1 MNNLTFIG
9 ENINSLV
16 ALKNEDAIER
26 WRQASEQLSRIL
38 HSKTFENSERLR
50 KFLNY
55 IVTETIEG
63 REDKLKSYSIG
74 IEVLNRNSDFDTT
87 HDGIVRTTANR
98 LRAALEKYYQTEGRD
113 DPIVI
118 SLPKGRYLPVFIDK
132 LSAPENKS
140 HDVEPVSRTAPSI
153 GVEAGNIEKT
163 VRHFLAYIAA
173 GVSLAVLALLLGLS
187 LLFGHATQS
196 RQPPIILI
204 QATTALTDDERT
216 ITFARGFPVRLSS
229 AMSFYDVNSVVRASD
244 FAEANSYAADITSL
258 RNVYVVTS
266 EVGAEAEGLGLHW
279 QLVDARTGI
288 VLWSSTITGESDGRS
303 LDILVQELVGENAAI
318 RSAEQ
323 RNLPTEPVAG
333 YVCVTHSLNKLIMM
347 TDRDRLWM
355 SKCLTDTVRAQP
367 DYAGAWAL
375 LALVRIEDSIA
386 EANQN
391 NRVRSQLL
399 LEEARKSYQN
409 SQRLAPASWLTLR
422 VKTMLEFQVED
433 TRGFETSVIKA
444 LAVLPENA
452 RERVTIA
459 SRLFAFGSYEQAD
472 TMLRKTIALMPVPQ
486 PSDYTFLAAGFYW
499 RGAYDDALK
508 LLRDQPV
515 PDSTFYWCLL
525 TAVAGQIND
534 PQIAGTA
541 LRSLEQKSPRF
552 SNILEVDL
560 HNRHFRSD
568 FVSKI
573 LSGFNKAVKI
583 AG

>member
-1 MNNLTFIG
+1 M
-9 ENINSLV
+9 
-16 ALKNEDAIER
+16 ER
-26 WRQASEQLSRIL
+26 WKNTGEQLSRIL
-38 HSKTFENSERLR
+38 QSKTFQNSDRLR

-55 IVTETIEG
+55 VVTETIEG
-63 REDKLKSYSIG
+63 REDKIKSYSIG
-74 IEVLNRNSDFDTT
+74 IEVLNRSSDFDTA

-118 SLPKGRYLPVFIDK
+118 SLPRGRYLPVFIDK
-132 LSAPENKS
+132 RSSPENKS
-140 HDVEPVSRTAPSI
+140 DDVEPVSRTAPSMDA
-153 GVEAGNIEKT
+153 EAGNMERT
-163 VRHFLAYIAA
+163 VRHFLTYIAA
-173 GVSLAVLALLLGLS
+173 GVSLAVLALLLGWL
-187 LLFGHATQS
+187 LLFGNAPPS

-204 QATTALTDDERT
+204 QATTALTDDEST

-229 AMSFYDVNSVVRASD
+229 AMSFYDVNSVVRTSD
-244 FAEANSYAADITSL
+244 FAEAHSYAAGITSL
-258 RNVYVVTS
+258 QSVYVVTS
-266 EVGAEAEGLGLHW
+266 EAGAEADGLALHW
-279 QLVDARTGI
+279 QLVDARTGV
-288 VLWSSTITGESDGRS
+288 VLWSSRIAGQSDGRS

-333 YVCVTHSLNKLIMM
+333 YVCVTHSLNKLTTM

-355 SKCLTDTVRAQP
+355 SKCLTDTVGAQP

-375 LALVRIEDSIA
+375 LALVHIEDSIA
-386 EANQN
+386 EADQN

-409 SQRLAPASWLTLR
+409 SQRLAPGSWMTLR
-422 VKTMLEFQVED
+422 AKTMLEFQVED
-433 TRGFETSVIKA
+433 TRGFETSAIRA
-444 LAVLPENA
+444 FAVLPENA

-459 SRLFAFGSYEQAD
+459 SRLFALGAYDQAD
-472 TMLRKTIALMPVPQ
+472 TVLRKTIALMTVPQ
-486 PSDYTFLAAGFYW
+486 PSDYTFLAAGLYW

-534 PQIAGTA
+534 TQTARTA
-541 LRSLEQKSPRF
+541 LRSLEQTSPRF

-560 HNRHFRSD
+560 RNRHFRSD

>member
-1 MNNLTFIG
+1 M
-9 ENINSLV
+9 
-16 ALKNEDAIER
+16 KR
-26 WRQASEQLSRIL
+26 WKQEGEQLSRIL
-38 HSKTFENSERLR
+38 QSKTFENSERLR

-55 IVTETIEG
+55 VVTETIEG
-63 REDKLKSYSIG
+63 REDKIKSYSIG

-118 SLPKGRYLPVFIDK
+118 SLPRGRYLPVFIDK
-132 LSAPENKS
+132 LSAPDNKS
-140 HDVEPVSRTAPSI
+140 HDAEPVFRTAPSM
-153 GVEAGNIEKT
+153 GVEVGNVEKM
-163 VRHFLAYIAA
+163 VRHFLAHIAA
-173 GVSLAVLALLLGLS
+173 GISLAVLALFLGWL
-187 LLFGHATQS
+187 LLFGHAPPS

-229 AMSFYDVNSVVRASD
+229 AMAFYDVNSVVRASD
-244 FAEANSYAADITSL
+244 FAEAHSYAADITSL
-258 RNVYVVTS
+258 RSVYVVAS
-266 EVGAEAEGLGLHW
+266 EVGADAEGLALHW
-279 QLVDARTGI
+279 QLVDARTGV
-288 VLWSSTITGESDGRS
+288 VLWSSRIARQSDGRS

-333 YVCVTHSLNKLIMM
+333 YVCVTHSLNKLTTM

-355 SKCLTDTVRAQP
+355 SKCLADTVGAQP

-386 EANQN
+386 EAAQN

-422 VKTMLEFQVED
+422 AKMMLEFQAED
-433 TRGFETSVIKA
+433 TTGFETSAIKA
-444 LAVLPENA
+444 LAVLPQNG

-459 SRLFAFGSYEQAD
+459 NQLFAFGVYEQAE
-472 TMLRKTIALMPVPQ
+472 TILRKTIALMTVPQ

-525 TAVAGQIND
+525 SAVAGQIND
-534 PQIAGTA
+534 PQIARTA
-541 LRSLEQKSPRF
+541 LRSLEQTSPRF

-560 HNRHFRSD
+560 RNRHFRSD

-573 LSGFNKAVKI
+573 LAGFNKAVKI